1 MKRVMPVV
9 HDPYVKRYTLE
20 LPPVLHGRM
29 RELARRKRVQIGVV
43 YEEALRTYLDMP
55 ENYMGKAKQLT
66 SKPSTT
72 TIKKG

>member
-1 MKRVMPVV
+1 
-9 HDPYVKRYTLE
+9 LE

-43 YEEALRTYLDMP
+43 YEEALRTYLEMP

-66 SKPSTT
+66 STKQPST